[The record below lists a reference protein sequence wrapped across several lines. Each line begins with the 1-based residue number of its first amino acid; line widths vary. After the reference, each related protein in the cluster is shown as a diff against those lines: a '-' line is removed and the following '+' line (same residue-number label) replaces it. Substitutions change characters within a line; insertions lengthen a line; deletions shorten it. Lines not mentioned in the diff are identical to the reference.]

1 MYGSPN
7 GVVAPAMHV
16 LQPSRDDKQFFSSN
30 SLLGGGCVVSLK
42 QCHSPKLDIPFLE
55 LNSKLYSHDNVYI
68 NKLKSICVDLEIGHE
83 VPLHCPRSQYCS
95 PEHSSFSPHLHVPLS
110 HLSVF
115 PVHCAFDPHLQMLLS
130 QVSEVLRHWLLSL
143 HSENDFMTC

>member
-1 MYGSPN
+1 MPRQSLFLSYDSPMYGSPN

-68 NKLKSICVDLEIGHE
+68 NKLK
-83 VPLHCPRSQYCS
+83 Y
-95 PEHSSFSPHLHVPLS
+95 
-110 HLSVF
+110 
-115 PVHCAFDPHLQMLLS
+115 
-130 QVSEVLRHWLLSL
+130 LRRFGDWP
-143 HSENDFMTC
+143 